1 MAVALLGFVLFLLHL
16 TCSSLRCE
24 LLNLIFKGGKE
35 KQDRNISN
43 KNIYHLRRL
52 LTLGKFKMT
61 KWRPSIF
68 DVEFVQV
75 NNSLEETKTG
85 DTKYPS

>member
-1 MAVALLGFVLFLLHL
+1 MWTLKLD
-16 TCSSLRCE
+16 
-24 LLNLIFKGGKE
+24 FKGGKE

-43 KNIYHLRRL
+43 KNIYHLHRL

-61 KWRPSIF
+61 KWQPSIF
-68 DVEFVQV
+68 DVEFLQV

-85 DTKYPS
+85 DSKYPS